1 MCEGEKTREERD
13 AELLARR
20 CRSRRVRQCRG
31 RGRLGKFKLKG
42 IVWWEN
48 SVVCAS
54 VRIQSKTA
62 VAKVAV
68 KACTRGGGRYGKS
81 REARFASL

>member
-1 MCEGEKTREERD
+1 MAAADAATSTDEEADVCEGEKTREERD

-42 IVWWEN
+42 IV
-48 SVVCAS
+48 V
-54 VRIQSKTA
+54 
-62 VAKVAV
+62 
-68 KACTRGGGRYGKS
+68 GKQ
-81 REARFASL
+81 RCMRVGTNPK